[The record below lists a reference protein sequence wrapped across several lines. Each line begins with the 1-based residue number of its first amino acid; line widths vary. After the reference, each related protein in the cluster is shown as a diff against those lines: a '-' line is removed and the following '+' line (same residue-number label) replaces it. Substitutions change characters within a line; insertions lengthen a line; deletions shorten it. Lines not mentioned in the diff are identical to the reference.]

1 MKRLGTM
8 DECAAM
14 CAAFLDGTSRF
25 QTGQFLS
32 YTGGW

>member
-1 MKRLGTM
+1 
-8 DECAAM
+8 M

-25 QTGQFLS
+25 QTGQFIS